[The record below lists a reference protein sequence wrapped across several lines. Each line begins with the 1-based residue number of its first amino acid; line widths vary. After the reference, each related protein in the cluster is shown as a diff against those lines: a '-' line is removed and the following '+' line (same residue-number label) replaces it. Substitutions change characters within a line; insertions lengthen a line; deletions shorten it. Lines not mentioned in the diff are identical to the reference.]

1 MSRQGTTAIR
11 WVRCLPLAIL
21 FVVNSLSS
29 TAQKTSV
36 MEKQVTTGYAPVNGI
51 KMYYEIHGEGA
62 VPLVLIHGGG
72 STIQTSYGTLLPLL
86 STNRKI
92 IAVELQAHGR
102 TSDRNAPETFDQ
114 DADDVA
120 ALLNYLKVSKADILG
135 FSNGG
140 STTLK
145 IAIRHP
151 EIVNKIVVISG
162 AYKRDG
168 FISGFFDGFPHATL
182 SNMPQP
188 LQAAFLAVTPDQAKL
203 QTMFEKDVQRMENFK
218 DWPDDELKG
227 IKAPALFMSSDKDV
241 ILPAHTLQMSR
252 LVPGAE
258 FAILPGMHGV
268 LIGEAGSGEQGIK
281 LAAITAGLVDLFL
294 KE

>member
-1 MSRQGTTAIR
+1 MSRFNAATR
-11 WVRCLPLAIL
+11 RVRCLPLALL

-29 TAQKTSV
+29 TAQKTTV
-36 MEKQVTTGYAPVNGI
+36 MEKQITTGYAPINGI
-51 KMYYEIHGEGA
+51 KMYYEIHGQGNM
-62 VPLVLIHGGG
+62 PLVLVHGGG
-72 STIQTSYGTLLPLL
+72 STIQTSFGTLLPLL
-86 STNRKI
+86 SANRRI

-102 TSDRNAPETFDQ
+102 TSDRDAPETFDQ
-114 DADDVA
+114 DADDIV

-168 FISGFFDGFPHATL
+168 FIPGFFDGFPHATL

-188 LQAAFLAVTPDQAKL
+188 LQAAFLAVTPDPAKL

-218 DWPDDELKG
+218 DWPDEQLKG

-241 ILPAHTLQMSR
+241 MLPTHTLQMSR

-258 FAILPGMHGV
+258 FAILPGRHGV
-268 LIGEAGSGEQGIK
+268 LIGEAGTGEQGVK